1 MVVGMPLGRYFVFA
15 GSLLLALLFLSDWYL
30 PPLAATP
37 ARGEV
42 DRTVIRLRSGHKWPE
57 RIVMDTSIAMPAP
70 AKLAKMDQ
78 PVRTAPVAA
87 AEPAKSSARDAY
99 AQMAAVEVNHN
110 SAAAKA
116 VEKPYATKL
125 PDTTAKPVDVKKRKT
140 AKAHTGK
147 PMILVAQQP
156 HFGLFESTW

>member
-1 MVVGMPLGRYFVFA
+1 MPILRYFLFV
-15 GSLLLALLFLSDWYL
+15 GGTLLALLVLADSVLPSVPLPASLASASDH
-30 PPLAATP
+30 PPVRIQST
-37 ARGEV
+37 R
-42 DRTVIRLRSGHKWPE
+42 KWPE

-125 PDTTAKPVDVKKRKT
+125 PDTTAKPVDVKKRKA

>member
-1 MVVGMPLGRYFVFA
+1 MPILRYFLFV
-15 GSLLLALLFLSDWYL
+15 GGTLLALLVLADSVLPSVPLPASLTSASDH
-30 PPLAATP
+30 PPVRIQST
-37 ARGEV
+37 R
-42 DRTVIRLRSGHKWPE
+42 KWPE
-57 RIVMDTSIAMPAP
+57 RIVMDTSIATPAP

-78 PVRTAPVAA
+78 PVRPAPVAA

-99 AQMAAVEVNHN
+99 AQMTAVDASQN

-116 VEKPYATKL
+116 VEKPHAIKLSEATK
-125 PDTTAKPVDVKKRKT
+125 PADAKKRKA